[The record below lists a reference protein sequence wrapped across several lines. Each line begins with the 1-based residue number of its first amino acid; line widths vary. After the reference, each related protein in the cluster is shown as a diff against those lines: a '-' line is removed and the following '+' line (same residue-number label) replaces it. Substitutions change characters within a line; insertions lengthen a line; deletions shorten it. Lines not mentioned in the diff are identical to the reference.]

1 MQRCLV
7 CRAHEKLKLK
17 EVSLIIF
24 VKCGK
29 NKTKVKGSTEFSSLH
44 TVTKGL
50 CLTFTWLIL
59 LWAAK
64 VWTEALTLL
73 ECWAQPFAARSV
85 NVCLPSLRL
94 LEQLNHGRQNR
105 SRGSKVLIFHV
116 FLFVFVQKEGWLS
129 TPRIIY
135 VSLIPISF
143 IFCLSRLRRW
153 TVGGHPA
160 HLFGISSKPA
170 FYVLFLFFC
179 LSAALE

>member
-29 NKTKVKGSTEFSSLH
+29 NKTKVRGSTEFSSLH
-44 TVTKGL
+44 IVTKGL
-50 CLTFTWLIL
+50 CLTFTWLIF
-59 LWAAK
+59 LWDAE

-73 ECWAQPFAARSV
+73 ECWAQPFAAKSV
-85 NVCLPSLRL
+85 NVCLPSRWL
-94 LEQLNHGRQNR
+94 LEQLNHGRQNN

-116 FLFVFVQKEGWLS
+116 IYLCLCKKMDDFPHLASFMFLLFLYPLYSVWDVSSVGEQWGTSSTFVWH
-129 TPRIIY
+129 
-135 VSLIPISF
+135 LIK
-143 IFCLSRLRRW
+143 
-153 TVGGHPA
+153 TH
-160 HLFGISSKPA
+160 
-170 FYVLFLFFC
+170 FYVLFCFF